1 MPWPVRPGRGEL
13 RSGKPGDFGPR
24 IDPGRGPEELSPL
37 GLKAALPPTAGLDPA
52 AGQEAIAAL
61 ARGTTLVVATHDV
74 DLALA
79 WADRVAVLVGSLVRQ
94 GPPEKLLG
102 DDTLLTPAR
111 LRRPRVLSVAARLR
125 ARGVLGQE
133 TPVRDEPSLPAAL
146 G

>member
-1 MPWPVRPGRGEL
+1 M
-13 RSGKPGDFGPR
+13 
-24 IDPGRGPEELSPL
+24 
-37 GLKAALPPTAGLDPA
+37 
-52 AGQEAIAAL
+52 
-61 ARGTTLVVATHDV
+61 ATHDV